1 MTETTLT
8 LLLAGPL
15 QSWGE
20 VSRHMTRSTLAHPSK
35 SGVIG
40 LLAAALGRGRG
51 EDLSD
56 LAALR
61 LAVRIDQPGQL
72 LIDYHTVSGASQAPL
87 LPGGQRLPTADG
99 GSLRLGESTKVTRRY
114 YLADARFVAA
124 VEGDDELLG
133 QAWDAL
139 AYPRYPLYLGR
150 RSCPPSRPVRL
161 RLWLATPLIDALTRT
176 PWMAAEHIT
185 QRYRE
190 PEVRLPVVVE
200 DEAGGEAFNDQPLA
214 SPPFRRRYASRLARQ
229 ATVSVLVPDGGQ
241 DTRSEREPRDYGSHD
256 PFDLLPGE
264 QLCT

>member
-229 ATVSVLVPDGGQ
+229 TTVSVLVPDGGQ

>member
-20 VSRHMTRSTLAHPSK
+20 ASRHMTRSTLAHPSK
-35 SGVIG
+35 SGVLG

-72 LIDYHTVSGASQAPL
+72 LTDYHTVTGASQAPL
-87 LPGGQRLPTADG
+87 LPGSQRLPTADG

-124 VEGDDELLG
+124 VEGDDKLLS

-139 AYPRYPLYLGR
+139 AHPRYPLYLGR

-161 RLWLATPLIDALTRT
+161 RLWPATPLTDALTRT

-185 QRYRE
+185 QRHRDS
-190 PEVRLPVVVE
+190 EVRLPVVVE
-200 DEAGGEAFNDQPLA
+200 DEAGGETFNDQPLT
-214 SPPFRRRYASRLARQ
+214 SPPFRRHYASRLARHT
-229 ATVSVLVPDGGQ
+229 TVCVPAPSGTQ
-241 DTRSEREPRDYGSHD
+241 DDRSEHGPRDYGSDD

-264 QLCT
+264 QPCT

>member
-35 SGVIG
+35 SGVLG
-40 LLAAALGRGRG
+40 MLAAALGRGRG

-99 GSLRLGESTKVTRRY
+99 GSLRPGESTKVTRRY

-133 QAWDAL
+133 QEWEAL
-139 AYPRYPLYLGR
+139 AHPRYPLYLGR

-161 RLWLATPLIDALTRT
+161 RLWRATSLIDALTRT

-185 QRYRE
+185 QRHRD

-200 DEAGGEAFNDQPLA
+200 DEAGGEAFNDQPLT
-214 SPPFRRRYASRLARQ
+214 SPPFRRRYASRLARHT
-229 ATVSVLVPDGGQ
+229 TVSVLAPGGGQ
-241 DTRSEREPRDYGSHD
+241 DDRGEREPRDYSSHD